1 MVAHEILVSG
11 VDMTGTDYK
20 NPVIKKP
27 VILQMNNE
35 DFPGRFL
42 RDLASPKLPPISSTV
57 VVDTSSQPLYQ
68 PVQRLLTL
76 AMVDLRCDSLSYPR
90 IDPTRILSAGLV
102 IRRVSRTGKSGSYIQ
117 EYDKLSAWM
126 RDPTGR
132 YAWTPLSPD
141 QEDWDPDPTQRPQ
154 LKSGQA
160 GLDSQLAA
168 LALTTAYTETTSPA
182 FAAPPA
188 TCAAVGRTVVYGV
201 VPTASSDVSDTKPTP
216 PSIKHKDLVQSLP
229 ALLRSAKYS
238 SALTTPASPLAI
250 DSRWLSD
257 DFLNSTY
264 PPTVNG
270 TPPVSTPNPEF
281 TWFHGFATALRMLDS
296 VFNAFP
302 NPNGSSTGYPA
313 ILNVLNRRKVTIPGE
328 NPQAMGDFFQSA
340 KTVLLDNP
348 IANNLSSTTPVP
360 QLQSTLQ
367 MPSAWDALT
376 HQDEKDLVAAL
387 IASVAAS
394 VPTMVAPQG
403 RFQDSTRYYRLR
415 MFFRIKAESPSC
427 PPSLVWSQYSA
438 PFTIA
443 PWHATGIRAYP
454 PIPLPDLNA
463 EFLNSVKP
471 NCSFQVPAN
480 LMNAVQGT
488 TLSGLLK
495 GAAGPS
501 GGSGGGGVS
510 LGWICGFNIPL
521 ITICAFFVLNIFLI
535 LLNIIFFWLPFIK
548 ICIPFPEED

>member
-11 VDMTGTDYK
+11 VDMTGADSK
-20 NPVIKKP
+20 SPVRKP

-42 RDLASPKLPPISSTV
+42 QDLASPKLTPISSTV
-57 VVDTSSQPLYQ
+57 VVNTSSQPLYQ

-76 AMVDLRCDSLSYPR
+76 AMVDLSCDTLNYPR

-102 IRRVSRTGKSGSYIQ
+102 IRRVSRTGTRGTYIQ
-117 EYDKLSAWM
+117 EYDKLSAWT

-141 QEDWDPDPTQRPQ
+141 QEDLDPDPTQRPQ

-160 GLDSQLAA
+160 GLDLQLAA
-168 LALTTAYTETTSPA
+168 LALSAANTESTSPA

-188 TCAAVGRTVVYGV
+188 ICAALGRTVVYAV
-201 VPTASSDVSDTKPTP
+201 VPTASSEVTDTPAAA
-216 PSIKHKDLVQSLP
+216 PSIKHKDLVQNLP
-229 ALLRSAKYS
+229 PLLRSAKYS
-238 SALTTPASPLAI
+238 SALTTPAPPPVI

-264 PPTVNG
+264 APTVNG
-270 TPPVSTPNPEF
+270 TPPVSTASAEF

-302 NPNGSSTGYPA
+302 NASGTSTGYPA
-313 ILNVLNRRKVTIPGE
+313 ILNVLNRRSVTIPGS
-328 NPQAMGDFFQSA
+328 NPQGMGDFFQSA

-348 IANNLSSTTPVP
+348 IANNLSSTAPAP
-360 QLQSTLQ
+360 QLPSTLQ

-376 HQDEKDLVAAL
+376 GQDEKDLVAAM
-387 IASVAAS
+387 ISSVTASAQ
-394 VPTMVAPQG
+394 TMVAPQG
-403 RFQDSTRYYRLR
+403 RFQDSTRYYKLR
-415 MFFRIKAESPSC
+415 MFFRVKAESPTC
-427 PPSLVWSQYSA
+427 PPFLAWSQYSE

-454 PIPLPDLNA
+454 PVPLPDLNA
-463 EFLNSVKP
+463 DFLNSVKP

-488 TLSGLLK
+488 TLSGLMS
-495 GAAGPS
+495 GA
-501 GGSGGGGVS
+501 GGAGGGGVG

-521 ITICAFFVLNIFLI
+521 ITICAFFVLSIFLS

-548 ICIPFPEED
+548 ICIPYPEED